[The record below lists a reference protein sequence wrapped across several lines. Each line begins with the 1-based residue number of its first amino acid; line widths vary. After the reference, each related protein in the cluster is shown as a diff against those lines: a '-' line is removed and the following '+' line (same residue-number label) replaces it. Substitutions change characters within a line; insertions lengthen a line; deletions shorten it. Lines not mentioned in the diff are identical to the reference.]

1 MFPLQDFG
9 IPFRPPL
16 GLSSTRRRRC
26 CPVATYATRFGPSTA
41 TPLGRKRLEDT
52 AKPPSPEVFHPSM
65 VWRCRF
71 FAPPSC
77 VCMNF
82 LGGKVVFFGFCCK
95 KKNMWPFLEQLG
107 WLEPMREWDLQQ
119 VANQPAHEFIIQV
132 VTEFF
137 LWHLW
142 KLSKSDLGSL
152 PKYL

>member
-52 AKPPSPEVFHPSM
+52 AKPPSPEVLHPSM
-65 VWRCRF
+65 AWRWRF
-71 FAPPSC
+71 FAPPSR
-77 VCMNF
+77 VCMIF
-82 LGGKVVFFGFCCK
+82 LAGSRIL
-95 KKNMWPFLEQLG
+95 WWSFLAKQLG
-107 WLEPMREWDLQQ
+107 WLEPMREWDSQQ
-119 VANQPAHEFIIQV
+119 VANQPAHDFIIQV

-142 KLSKSDLGSL
+142 KLSKSDLHSL
-152 PKYL
+152 PNYL